1 MKKLFMVFLIGM
13 SAIGYANTG
22 EKEFKNIKKLEDEM
36 EKCFMKNKI
45 SSSEYKTFNVTFK
58 NQDLLEKNDT
68 LSNKKELKITEK
80 IEVELEKYFMRN
92 EINSFEYK
100 TFNMDFKDRNS
111 EEINKK

>member
-13 SAIGYANTG
+13 SAIGYANTE

-45 SSSEYKTFNVTFK
+45 SSSEYKTFN
-58 NQDLLEKNDT
+58 
-68 LSNKKELKITEK
+68 
-80 IEVELEKYFMRN
+80 
-92 EINSFEYK
+92 
-100 TFNMDFKDRNS
+100 MDFKNRNS

>member
-45 SSSEYKTFNVTFK
+45 SSSEYKTFK

-80 IEVELEKYFMRN
+80 LEVELEKYFMRN

>member
-45 SSSEYKTFNVTFK
+45 SSSEYKTFN
-58 NQDLLEKNDT
+58 
-68 LSNKKELKITEK
+68 
-80 IEVELEKYFMRN
+80 
-92 EINSFEYK
+92 
-100 TFNMDFKDRNS
+100 MDFKDRNS